1 MTIRTYA
8 YVPAIVACSVL
19 LCCISTPQSISP
31 TVSGTNNKV
40 ESRQK
45 QSVLDLGKE
54 QVTKPEVS
62 GSQNKTITNVND
74 PKVLYGVMGL
84 MALMIAGMFHQQRKA
99 HTYQKRRVDFMGGS
113 GR

>member
-8 YVPAIVACSVL
+8 YVPAIVACSTL

-40 ESRQK
+40 ESRQ
-45 QSVLDLGKE
+45 SVVDFGKE
-54 QVTKPEVS
+54 QVTRPEVS
-62 GSQNKTITNVND
+62 GSQNKTITNVNA

-84 MALMIAGMFHQQRKA
+84 MALMIGGMFHQQRKA
-99 HTYQKRRVDFMGGS
+99 HSYQKRRVECQQ
-113 GR
+113 